1 LVTLIESVAAGD
13 ESLVGFGIKVW
24 WPLDKKSYKGEV
36 VEYDAKK
43 KKHKILYNDGE
54 QEILNLS
61 KEQWELSGKQGKTS
75 SAKKEKTPT
84 ATPPV
89 LKVTAKTP
97 TESART
103 PDTSKEAP
111 SERKLAKAA
120 SAGQAAKDVE
130 KTPKASKS
138 IAADKE
144 EAASTFDFDDEGV
157 EAPAAKKQRST
168 PAAKASVGK
177 HSEL

>member
-1 LVTLIESVAAGD
+1 
-13 ESLVGFGIKVW
+13 
-24 WPLDKKSYKGEV
+24 
-36 VEYDAKK
+36 
-43 KKHKILYNDGE
+43 
-54 QEILNLS
+54 
-61 KEQWELSGKQGKTS
+61 
-75 SAKKEKTPT
+75 
-84 ATPPV
+84 
-89 LKVTAKTP
+89 VTAKTP

-111 SERKLAKAA
+111 LERKSAKAA
-120 SAGQAAKDVE
+120 SAGKAAKDEE

-144 EAASTFDFDDEGV
+144 EAASAFDFDDEGV

-168 PAAKASVGK
+168 PAAKVSIKK

>member
-1 LVTLIESVAAGD
+1 MCFSTSAA
-13 ESLVGFGIKVW
+13 VIF
-24 WPLDKKSYKGEV
+24 
-36 VEYDAKK
+36 
-43 KKHKILYNDGE
+43 N
-54 QEILNLS
+54 
-61 KEQWELSGKQGKTS
+61 
-75 SAKKEKTPT
+75 PT
-84 ATPPV
+84 AGFSG
-89 LKVTAKTP
+89 TAK
-97 TESART
+97 SARI

-111 SERKLAKAA
+111 SERKSAKAA
-120 SAGQAAKDVE
+120 IAGQAAKDGE